1 MKKIVY
7 SAPAKVILSGEHAV
21 VYGKPALASALN
33 LRLRFFLWQGKGK
46 EDKIIKY
53 IAAKTKNFLKKK
65 AIPFVERPFD
75 FKIKSDIPIG
85 KGLGSSAAL
94 AVASAAAFLEFY
106 SGEKQEREM
115 INNLAFQIEKY
126 FHQNPSGIDNSTAC
140 FGGLIYYRKEFAFLK
155 TISRLNFKIPRKIEE
170 RLYLIDSGQPEEST
184 AEMVK
189 LVGREYN
196 RNPKRIGEI
205 LSFLERWTK
214 RMVVAIIKEDRGF
227 FKKALEENQQLLEK
241 LGVVSKR
248 AKTIIKGLSRFGR
261 GKITGAGGRKKG
273 SGLILFYQ
281 ENQEK
286 SDFLAYLK
294 ENNLRFI
301 KFTPTDQGIVKEK

>member
-1 MKKIVY
+1 MICY
-7 SAPAKVILSGEHAV
+7 STPAKTILSGEHSV

-65 AIPFVERPFD
+65 AIPFADRPFD

-106 SGEKQEREM
+106 SGEKQGREM

-126 FHQNPSGIDNSTAC
+126 FHQNPSGIDNSTVC
-140 FGGLIYYRKEFAFLK
+140 FGGLIYYRKEFEFLK

-189 LVGREYN
+189 LVGKEYN

-205 LSFLERWTK
+205 LSLLERWTK

-294 ENNLRFI
+294 ENNLRSI